1 MPTVGAIIVP
11 TVGAV
16 IGREEGTAVYQAD
29 RIAPFAATD
38 RSYGGL
44 SLTSVAGAAVTKQ
57 LRPFQTSSRYLISIK
72 FPV

>member
-1 MPTVGAIIVP
+1 MRGFSTASGNSTLTVGAVIVP

-38 RSYGGL
+38 RSYGIICL
-44 SLTSVAGAAVTKQ
+44 A
-57 LRPFQTSSRYLISIK
+57 
-72 FPV
+72 